1 MRLVL
6 SLNHDHAISRAE
18 AQRQA
23 EIHAQRR
30 RTNRAKK
37 LEQCKNHIFTS
48 VRRGVAFLIMM
59 AVITFAFSHQEEIQ
73 KLINNK
79 LNHVIAIRNKAA
91 QSSTLRQSALNHEK
105 EVNQIIQ

>member
-6 SLNHDHAISRAE
+6 SLNHDIGRAE

-23 EIHAQRR
+23 EINAQRR
-30 RTNRAKK
+30 KANRAKK

-59 AVITFAFSHQEEIQ
+59 AVITFAFSHQDEIQ
-73 KLINNK
+73 KFINTK
-79 LNHVIAIRNKAA
+79 LNHVIAARNRIA
-91 QSSTLRQSALNHEK
+91 QSSTLRQGAINHEK
-105 EVNQIIQ
+105 EINQIIQ